1 MFLKPRDR
9 FEVES
14 EYEILASFEVIRE
27 VTNGITLDASK
38 VPADVDGNKKIK
50 KGMPLG
56 KITASGKFRPYT
68 GTKLTAA
75 AAMGATT
82 ITVAD
87 AGRLVNGDT
96 ITIAAEAATIS
107 SIDYATNVITLSAGL
122 ASAKSIGDIVASNDG
137 GENPTIILKRYVNV
151 KDGDHVVGGY
161 EVGKFLT
168 DRIPVTVDATL
179 IDKMPHIVF
188 A

>member
-1 MFLKPRDR
+1 MRLNPKER
-9 FEVES
+9 FEVDS

-27 VTNGITLDASK
+27 VTNGITLDAAK
-38 VPADVDGNKKIK
+38 VPADADGNKKIK
-50 KGMPLG
+50 KGMPVA
-56 KITASGKFRPYT
+56 KIMTSGKYRAYT
-68 GTKLTAA
+68 GTELTAA
-75 AAMGATT
+75 SAMSATT
-82 ITVAD
+82 ITVSD
-87 AGRLVNGDT
+87 AGRLIAGDT
-96 ITIAAEAATIS
+96 ITIAAETATIS

-122 ASAKSIGDIVASNDG
+122 ASAKSIGDAVASDDG
-137 GENPTIILKRYVNV
+137 GQNPTVILKRHVNV

-179 IDKMPHIVF
+179 KEKMPHIVF